1 MIILDSKELKEKID
15 NGEKFIVDMYAD
27 WCGPCRMMGKVL
39 EDVSDKLIK
48 ENHEVK
54 LYKFN
59 IESDKEMATSL
70 NVRSIP
76 MLIGF
81 NDGKN
86 VSVKVGVVPENQ
98 IIDMANNIL

>member
-1 MIILDSKELKEKID
+1 MRILNSKELKEKI
-15 NGEKFIVDMYAD
+15 NSGEKFIVDMYAD
-27 WCGPCRMMGKVL
+27 WCGPCRMMGRVL
-39 EDVSDKLIK
+39 DDLSSKLTN

-59 IESDKEMATSL
+59 IETDKEMATSL

-81 NDGKN
+81 NDGKS
-86 VSVKVGVVPENQ
+86 VSVKVGVVPETQ
-98 IIDMANNIL
+98 IIEMANNI

>member
-1 MIILDSKELKEKID
+1 MKLLDSKELKEKI
-15 NGEKFIVDMYAD
+15 NSGEKFIVDMYAE
-27 WCGPCRMMGKVL
+27 WCGPCRMMGRVL
-39 EDVSDKLIK
+39 DDLSIKLTD

-76 MLIGF
+76 MLVGF
-81 NDGKN
+81 NEGKN
-86 VSVKVGVVPENQ
+86 VSVKVGMIPETQ
-98 IIDMANNIL
+98 IMDMVNNL